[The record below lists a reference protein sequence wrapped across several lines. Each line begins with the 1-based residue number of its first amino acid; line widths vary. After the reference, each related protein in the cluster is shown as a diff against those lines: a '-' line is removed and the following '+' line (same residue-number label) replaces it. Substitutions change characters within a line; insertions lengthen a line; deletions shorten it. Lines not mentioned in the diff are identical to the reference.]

1 MAGEKLTQ
9 RTVTTTAAD
18 NDLMH
23 IVDVSDTTDSP
34 EGTSKQITKANF
46 ASDITPSASQILTA
60 IKTVDGA
67 GSGLD
72 ADTLDGQHGSY
83 FYPANNPNGYT
94 NDQTPSEILTAIKTV
109 DGSGSGL
116 DADLLDGKQGAD
128 FMDLSATPQTKTG
141 AIGARYYEANILA
154 SNVATD
160 LDQTR
165 IDGYGIMTNRAT
177 SVYFT
182 NAAIGGS
189 VRIGNGGIHNANNIA
204 IFSSTGLAVTGVIT
218 ATGNITATAFF
229 ENSDERLKTNL
240 KDYQPKEIKVNWKEY
255 QLKNAPLIDRIGV
268 SAQELLKTNPKF
280 VNTDDDNSYTVNYI
294 DLLCAKMAEKDEQ
307 IARLE
312 AKVDLLI
319 KELL

>member
-9 RTVTTTAAD
+9 RTVTTSAAD

-46 ASDITPSASQILTA
+46 ASDITPTASQILTA
-60 IKTVDGA
+60 IKTVDGS

-72 ADTLDGQHGSY
+72 ADLLDGQHASY
-83 FYPANNPNGYT
+83 FYPASNPNGYT
-94 NDQTPSEILTAIKTV
+94 NNQTAAEILTAIKTV

-116 DADLLDGKQGAD
+116 DADLLDGKQGSD
-128 FMDLSATPQTKTG
+128 YIDLTGTTQTKTG
-141 AIGARYYEANILA
+141 NIGANIF
-154 SNVATD
+154 VA
-160 LDQTR
+160 
-165 IDGYGIMTNRAT
+165 Y
-177 SVYFT
+177 S
-182 NAAIGGS
+182 
-189 VRIGNGGIHNANNIA
+189 GNGFRNYGT
-204 IFSSTGLAVTGVIT
+204 STGDSNICYSSFNDVNGTQQGYIGFPTTTDSNLYIRNTVSNKNLIISEGGGLSFN
-218 ATGNITATAFF
+218 GNITATAFF

-240 KDYQPKEIKVNWKEY
+240 KDYEPKEIKVNWKEY
-255 QLKNAPLIDRIGV
+255 QLKNEPLIDRIGV

-312 AKVDLLI
+312 AKVELLI